1 MKRISSKTT
10 IFTKYI
16 VLVMLLVM
24 MVIPILSGGLT
35 HLQLFIILLLGYVPV
50 TVVIIYLLSIYVD
63 VFYDESK
70 QAFLIKKQLFKKS
83 EEELKRQHIIKLG
96 RLGIN
101 RISMTY
107 YIKYKNNQGKTRF
120 FVFTKKLFVEIE
132 TIE

>member
-1 MKRISSKTT
+1 M
-10 IFTKYI
+10 

-50 TVVIIYLLSIYVD
+50 TAVVIYLLSICVD

-70 QAFLIKKQLFKKS
+70 QVFLIKKQLFEKS
-83 EEELKRQHIIKLG
+83 EEELKRQNIIKLG
-96 RLGIN
+96 RFGIN
-101 RISMTY
+101 RVSMTY

-120 FVFTKKLFVEIE
+120 FVFTKKLFVEID